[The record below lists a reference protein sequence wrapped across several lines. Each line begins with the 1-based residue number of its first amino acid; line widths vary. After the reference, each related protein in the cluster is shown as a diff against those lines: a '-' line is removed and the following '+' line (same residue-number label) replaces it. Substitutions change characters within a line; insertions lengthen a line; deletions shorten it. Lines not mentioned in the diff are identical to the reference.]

1 MDISDVKVIDTEDGR
16 LYQRTIWMKDED
28 YRRMSRLAERLDISK
43 SEVVMAAL
51 KLYEDGLNAVE
62 AHADE
67 IDEGFRRASAVS
79 LGLISDFEKLNQGL
93 VRLGEDVGEPIDPER
108 LRELLGTRPDDCP
121 ICAMNNRREFIFE
134 PKK

>member
-1 MDISDVKVIDTEDGR
+1 MGVFIDPMDDGR

-28 YRRMSRLAERLDISK
+28 YRRMSRLADRLDISK

-62 AHADE
+62 KSFQRVGSMSFE
-67 IDEGFRRASAVS
+67 V
-79 LGLISDFEKLNQGL
+79 ISDIEKINRGL
-93 VRLGEDVGEPIDPER
+93 VRRGEDIGEPIDPER
-108 LRELLGTRPDDCP
+108 LRELLGSRPDDCP